1 MDFLQTI
8 FKTNR
13 PVVTES
19 KGMQKTPEFDA
30 KYDPVVTESKGMLK
44 TPEFDASYDPV
55 VTKLSNSMCSKL
67 YFCR

>member
-19 KGMQKTPEFDA
+19 KGMQKNPEFDA
-30 KYDPVVTESKGMLK
+30 KYDPVVTESKGMQK
-44 TPEFDASYDPV
+44 
-55 VTKLSNSMCSKL
+55 NS
-67 YFCR
+67 RI

>member
-1 MDFLQTI
+1 MDCHQTI

-30 KYDPVVTESKGMLK
+30 SYDPIVTELKGMLK
-44 TPEFDASYDPV
+44 STDFYAY
-55 VTKLSNSMCSKL
+55 
-67 YFCR
+67 